1 MNKKELLDRARA
13 LNIIGRH
20 EMTKDQLEKIVMEH
34 SIDTETMSLSDKM
47 DLGLATDVELA
58 EVAEEKHTEHSSE
71 LDQIFSY
78 QKPVKARLPSLRPRD
93 ETGKVVRRGVNLAG
107 HKPYMFKNYY
117 LDAKFTETPEWLA
130 ALSSTPK
137 QVQGIIRAM
146 LALNLT
152 SSTRATIGEV
162 IAREAIARGYV
173 VSKIKPD
180 ILFAYYRRTME
191 KLGLIFSHYGEFAE
205 PDFDLDAEH
214 ETEE

>member
-1 MNKKELLDRARA
+1 MNKKELLERARD
-13 LNIIGRH
+13 LDIKGRH
-20 EMTKDQLEKIVMEH
+20 EMTKEQLEKIVMEH
-34 SIDTETMSLSDKM
+34 SIDTET
-47 DLGLATDVELA
+47 LATVETIEA
-58 EVAEEKHTEHSSE
+58 PVEVTEAPTQPTSE